1 MWLLSYGNHTLKSLT
16 VTQAAAAL
24 ADDST
29 RIQDSIVHSSLEIS
43 GPQCDVG
50 AWEPQ
55 DTETAK
61 EQSAEQKGYIS
72 VGQRERV
79 LHFPVGHCLSITL
92 LFIEL

>member
-1 MWLLSYGNHTLKSLT
+1 MWLLSYGNRTLKTLK
-16 VTQAAAAL
+16 VTPAAATL
-24 ADDST
+24 AGGST
-29 RIQDSIVHSSLEIS
+29 RIQDSFVRSSLEIS

-55 DTETAK
+55 DTETGK
-61 EQSAEQKGYIS
+61 ERNAEQKGYIS